1 MYCVRLYYCTAMKSV
16 YTAVKSVYTAV
27 LKSLKVSCRKVCK
40 PAFSQQQTKQPSLR
54 KQPAC
59 AQPRPSDDARPR
71 FSVNTLAPAFPSS
84 RTAAAP

>member
-1 MYCVRLYYCTAMKSV
+1 MKSV

-27 LKSLKVSCRKVCK
+27 LKSLKVSCRKVCVTLIS
-40 PAFSQQQTKQPSLR
+40 AFSQQQTKQPSLR

>member
-1 MYCVRLYYCTAMKSV
+1 MKSV

-27 LKSLKVSCRKVCK
+27 LKSLKVSCRKVCVTL
-40 PAFSQQQTKQPSLR
+40 PSNPEFSQQQTKLPSLR
-54 KQPAC
+54 KQPASPS
-59 AQPRPSDDARPR
+59 QPRPSDDARPR